1 MTSYAHTTPALPVTL
16 RLASIA
22 FTATCLAACG
32 GGGTDS
38 PSAPTAQASEAAPL
52 PDAMAASVDAGGEAT
67 TAIALRHR
75 RSPAPAPAP
84 APAPTPAPAPA
95 PAPAGSTCGLPDFQ
109 AALLARINQYRAAGA
124 SCGSAG
130 TFAAVPPLAWN
141 AALALAAAGHSQD
154 MATNNYF
161 SHTSRDGRS
170 MVDRINAAG
179 YLWSSIGEN
188 IAAGYPTIDAVIDGW
203 MASDGHCANL
213 MNPNFRDT
221 GLACVANPNST
232 YKTYWT
238 MDAGRPR

>member
-1 MTSYAHTTPALPVTL
+1 MPAARRRLRSRCVIGAALLRPRPRLRPRRPRRHTG
-16 RLASIA
+16 
-22 FTATCLAACG
+22 F
-32 GGGTDS
+32 
-38 PSAPTAQASEAAPL
+38 
-52 PDAMAASVDAGGEAT
+52 
-67 TAIALRHR
+67 
-75 RSPAPAPAP
+75 
-84 APAPTPAPAPA
+84 
-95 PAPAGSTCGLPDFQ
+95 TCGLPDFQ

-141 AALALAAAGHSQD
+141 AALAQAAAGHSQD

>member
-1 MTSYAHTTPALPVTL
+1 MTSYSHTTPALPVTL
-16 RLASIA
+16 RHASIA
-22 FTATCLAACG
+22 FATACLAACG

-38 PSAPTAQASEAAPL
+38 PSAPTAQASEVAPL

-84 APAPTPAPAPA
+84 EPAPAPA
-95 PAPAGSTCGLPDFQ
+95 PAPTPAGFTCGLPDFQ
-109 AALLARINQYRAAGA
+109 AAVLARINRYRAAGA

-141 AALALAAAGHSQD
+141 AALAQAAAGHSQD
-154 MATNNYF
+154 MATYNYF

-188 IAAGYPTIDAVIDGW
+188 IAAGYPTTDAVIDGW

-221 GLACVANPNST
+221 GLACVANPDST